1 MKNDWMQIKMKQ
13 FDFCETR
20 FHKTFFDCAS
30 TFVQTKKK
38 LFDWKWVE
46 RTQFYNNFERE
57 IEFTSNKNEMSGR
70 VKLDS
75 L

>member
-30 TFVQTKKK
+30 TFVQTKK
-38 LFDWKWVE
+38 
-46 RTQFYNNFERE
+46 NFL
-57 IEFTSNKNEMSGR
+57 IGNELNEHNFIITLKG
-70 VKLDS
+70 K
-75 L
+75 